1 MQTLNIIF
9 NFIPKLLDTQ
19 INFLKKL
26 VIYDLQ
32 VFRNILI
39 L

>member
-1 MQTLNIIF
+1 MQTLNIIL
-9 NFIPKLLDTQ
+9 NFFPKLLNSQ

>member
-9 NFIPKLLDTQ
+9 NYSPSYLMLRSAFI
-19 INFLKKL
+19 KKL

>member
-9 NFIPKLLDTQ
+9 NFFPKILDAR
-19 INFLKKL
+19 INFLNKL
-26 VIYDLQ
+26 DIYDLQ

>member
-1 MQTLNIIF
+1 MENLNIIF
-9 NFIPKLLDTQ
+9 NFLPKLLNAQ
-19 INFLKKL
+19 INLLKKL
-26 VIYDLQ
+26 VIYDLE

>member
-1 MQTLNIIF
+1 MQNLNIIF
-9 NFIPKLLDTQ
+9 NFFQKLLNAQ

>member
-1 MQTLNIIF
+1 MQTI
-9 NFIPKLLDTQ
+9 NFFQLFPKLIDAQ
-19 INFLKKL
+19 ISFLKKL

>member
-9 NFIPKLLDTQ
+9 NFFGKLLDAQ

-32 VFRNILI
+32 VLRNILI